1 MFFYWNYSNVQG
13 DKPIENRN
21 VSILWILE
29 CILWFYNTDNYIS
42 SVRLNKINKKCQ
54 AASNVSLEELIIS
67 IIPSNHF
74 FFI

>member
-1 MFFYWNYSNVQG
+1 MQG
-13 DKPIENRN
+13 DKPIGNRN
-21 VSILWILE
+21 GSILWILE

-42 SVRLNKINKKCQ
+42 SGRLNQINKKCQ